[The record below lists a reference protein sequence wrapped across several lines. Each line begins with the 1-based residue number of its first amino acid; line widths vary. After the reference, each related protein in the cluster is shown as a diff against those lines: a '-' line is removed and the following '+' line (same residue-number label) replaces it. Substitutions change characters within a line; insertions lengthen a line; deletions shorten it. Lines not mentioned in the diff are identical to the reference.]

1 MNRNEFFLQ
10 IPKGFMEEE
19 TAMGFS
25 LTNHFSQNITLVPNI
40 FIDTYMP
47 QANGSFVKVYLC
59 LLRQLSQASPA
70 LTVENMADMLS
81 NTEAD
86 VIRALRYWEKQNV
99 LSITEAGGKIIDIAL
114 LPLPAEK
121 TGENHLQ
128 EQKRQKEP
136 AVLPS
141 SPNPAAPTK
150 KASPPQTT
158 DSPQAADTPQTSD
171 AEAVPPVLFTL
182 PERHTYSPLQAEA
195 LKKDSEI
202 ESCLSMVEAML
213 GTTLGDAHMQLI
225 LYLMSDLG
233 FSLDLVITLY
243 ETALSR
249 GKSRPRYIETIALD
263 WAKKGIRT
271 SREAQEEVSSFNGI
285 YKTISNALGIK
296 RALAP
301 AEKTIIDKWQPYH
314 FSNEILEEACARTVL
329 QSGDTNLNYTAKIL
343 ADWHKKGVS
352 TLQDIADCDKSYY
365 RIRNTATNKNTSA
378 KRKKNS
384 FQNFPQREYSKD
396 EFADLEKQLLH

>member
-1 MNRNEFFLQ
+1 
-10 IPKGFMEEE
+10 
-19 TAMGFS
+19 MGFS
-25 LTNHFSQNITLVPNI
+25 LTNHFSQNITQVPNI

-47 QANGSFVKVYLC
+47 QANGSFVKVYLY
-59 LLRQLSQASPA
+59 LLRQLSDTSSA
-70 LTVENMADMLS
+70 LTIESMADMLS

-86 VIRALRYWEKQNV
+86 IIRALRYWEKQNV
-99 LSITEAGGKIIDIAL
+99 LSITEAGGKIVDIAF
-114 LPLPAEK
+114 LPLSAEK
-121 TGENHLQ
+121 TTEKKQSSELQ
-128 EQKRQKEP
+128 PET

-141 SPNPAAPTK
+141 SPEPAASPQ
-150 KASPPQTT
+150 ASPPQTG
-158 DSPQAADTPQTSD
+158 S
-171 AEAVPPVLFTL
+171 PVLYTL

-271 SREAQEEVSSFNGI
+271 TREAEAEASSFNGM
-285 YKTISNALGIK
+285 YKTVSKALGIK

-301 AEKTIIDKWQPYH
+301 AEQAIIDKWQSYR

-343 ADWHKKGVS
+343 ADWHKKGVT

-365 RIRNTATNKNTSA
+365 RIKNTSA
-378 KRKKNS
+378 NKSGNGKRTKNS

-396 EFADLEKQLLH
+396 EYANLEKQLLH

>member
-1 MNRNEFFLQ
+1 M
-10 IPKGFMEEE
+10 PKDFMEEE
-19 TAMGFS
+19 AAMGFS
-25 LTNHFSQNITLVPNI
+25 LTNHFSQNITQVPNI

-59 LLRQLSQASPA
+59 LLRQLSHTSPA
-70 LTVENMADMLS
+70 LTIENMADMLS

-86 VIRALRYWEKQNV
+86 IMRALRYWEKQNI
-99 LSITEAGGKIIDIAL
+99 LSITEAGGKIVEIAL

-121 TGENHLQ
+121 TGENQLQ
-128 EQKRQKEP
+128 EKPKQKETG
-136 AVLPS
+136 VLPS
-141 SPNPAAPTK
+141 SPAPAAPSQT
-150 KASPPQTT
+150 AAPQV
-158 DSPQAADTPQTSD
+158 AQT
-171 AEAVPPVLFTL
+171 VLYTL

-195 LKKDSEI
+195 LKKDAEI

-271 SREAQEEVSSFNGI
+271 TREAQEEVSSFNGM

-301 AEKTIIDKWQPYH
+301 AEKTIIDKWQTYH

-365 RIRNTATNKNTSA
+365 RIRNTAANKSTSA
-378 KRKKNS
+378 KRSKNS
-384 FQNFPQREYSKD
+384 FQNFPQREYSRD

>member
-1 MNRNEFFLQ
+1 M
-10 IPKGFMEEE
+10 PKDFMEEE
-19 TAMGFS
+19 AAMGFS
-25 LTNHFSQNITLVPNI
+25 LTNHFSQNITQVPNI

-59 LLRQLSQASPA
+59 LLRQLSHASPA
-70 LTVENMADMLS
+70 LTIENMADMLS

-86 VIRALRYWEKQNV
+86 IIRALRYWEKQNI
-99 LSITEAGGKIIDIAL
+99 LSITEAGGKIVEIAL

-121 TGENHLQ
+121 TGENQLQ
-128 EQKRQKEP
+128 ENPPKKEAEVP
-136 AVLPS
+136 PS
-141 SPNPAAPTK
+141 SPDPAV
-150 KASPPQTT
+150 PPQTAA
-158 DSPQAADTPQTSD
+158 PQAAQT
-171 AEAVPPVLFTL
+171 VLYAL

-271 SREAQEEVSSFNGI
+271 TREAQEEVSSFNGM

-301 AEKTIIDKWQPYH
+301 AEKTIIDKWQTYH

-365 RIRNTATNKNTSA
+365 RIRNTSANKNTSA
-378 KRKKNS
+378 KRSKNS
-384 FQNFPQREYSKD
+384 FQNFPQREYSRD